1 MPPHMV
7 VIVPQLTGYAG
18 VLHVAVSV
26 ARVACLIDGVKYME
40 PADVKPPEDDTERR
54 RLRAR
59 GPTLRSLV
67 KLALKCDSA
76 EQMGQRLK
84 RRFDRSLQRR
94 GAGADRRLD
103 RSQD

>member
-1 MPPHMV
+1 MV

-67 KLALKCDSA
+67 RLAIA
-76 EQMGQRLK
+76 RENARE
-84 RRFDRSLQRR
+84 
-94 GAGADRRLD
+94 LD
-103 RSQD
+103 RLLTR